1 MLSCKRVGGRDV
13 FIFGDIFFQ
22 SPFSYVSVWFW
33 KQATVLYGFF
43 LNVHFETDDQIFSEI
58 PE

>member
-1 MLSCKRVGGRDV
+1 MSLFLVT
-13 FIFGDIFFQ
+13 FF
-22 SPFSYVSVWFW
+22 FSKSLFLCFCLVLETSYSFVWI
-33 KQATVLYGFF
+33 F

>member
-1 MLSCKRVGGRDV
+1 MSLFLVT
-13 FIFGDIFFQ
+13 FFFQ